1 MTLPSAAAS
10 LTSANAGTF
19 AAFTALAA
27 RAGASTRVGPIL
39 DVTATPGTLQ
49 DLGCVGVGGGPATF
63 VLSLQTGTASGAAT
77 YSNFDR
83 CFSMRVNGTANV
95 TGTLIGTTRMGAFT
109 LAFADLAYPPGGAGD
124 LVHASGTI
132 LLDWQAVG
140 SPSRYLMTIDATV
153 SDANRNTLFKLDHFQ
168 IDSELAAGLE
178 NVLIS
183 GRLTTAQGFVDVAST
198 SRLELPFPGA
208 GLQNGSLTMTGAGEI
223 ASVRYNGTLAPDVTI
238 APKP

>member
-19 AAFTALAA
+19 AAFLGLAA

-39 DVTATPGTLQ
+39 DVTATPGSLQ
-49 DLGCVGVGGGPATF
+49 DFGCVGVGGGPATF
-63 VLSLQTGTASGAAT
+63 ALSAPTGTVSGTAT

-83 CFSMRVNGTANV
+83 CFSMRVNGTATV
-95 TGTLIGTTRMGAFT
+95 TGTVIGTTRLGPFT
-109 LAFADLAYPPGGAGD
+109 LAFTDLAYPPAGAGD

-140 SPSRYLMTIDATV
+140 SPSRYLMTIDATL

-178 NVLIS
+178 NVLLS
-183 GRLTTAQGFVDVAST
+183 GRLTTAQGYVDIASA

-208 GLQNGSLTMTGAGEI
+208 GLQNGSITMTGAGEI
-223 ASVRYNGTLAPDVTI
+223 ATVRYNGSVAPNVTI
-238 APKP
+238 SPKP